1 MNERFPLQPQHAQGD
16 KDILEMDGVYEINEK
31 QNTDSCN
38 AFQSEHISINDI
50 VNHQRRKESN
60 ECYIYAGAK
69 HVNFGDTSEGNL
81 KHEVDRME
89 TTYEKQQNNFA
100 DAFQKSFKNI
110 PDNVAEEGEGADQDK
125 CISGINHTLEN
136 QMQDV
141 EMDNDLNKEAQK
153 SYCIDDNETNMET

>member
-1 MNERFPLQPQHAQGD
+1 
-16 KDILEMDGVYEINEK
+16 
-31 QNTDSCN
+31 
-38 AFQSEHISINDI
+38 
-50 VNHQRRKESN
+50 
-60 ECYIYAGAK
+60 
-69 HVNFGDTSEGNL
+69 
-81 KHEVDRME
+81 ME